1 MMLRRVA
8 TAVLM
13 LAITLLGWPPISV
26 PMADAAMMA
35 DEQPCCP
42 ECEQGVPQTDPD
54 CAKRPACAFPC
65 SVAAYSLPTS
75 GLALIQRSIGQA
87 ALLTD
92 DRAVVPEPAS
102 PPHRPPRS
110 SILT

>member
-8 TAVLM
+8 AVVLM
-13 LAITLLGWPPISV
+13 LAITLIGWPPISV

-42 ECEQGVPQTDPD
+42 ECEQGMPQADPD
-54 CAKRPACAFPC
+54 CAERPGCAFAC
-65 SVAAYSLPTS
+65 SAAAYCPTS
-75 GLALIQRSIGQA
+75 GLALIQRSIGQT

-92 DRAVVPEPAS
+92 DRAVVPEPTS
-102 PPHRPPRS
+102 PPYRPPRS